1 MSFGE
6 RKPAGIW
13 RDSGFSLGLN
23 RAENSPSSG
32 KEASDEVET
41 ETETEAEAVS
51 GLASPGNGDQSP
63 TKNPHL
69 VQQSRRRRS

>member
-32 KEASDEVET
+32 KGASAEV
-41 ETETEAEAVS
+41 EAEAESVS
-51 GLASPGNGDQSP
+51 DLVSQRNGNQSP